1 MSKFN
6 KYIKQAEKAAKQAIE
21 KYNAAEAVFQQAT
34 QKMNDTPMTRF
45 PDDPV
50 YQARATLVKHEW
62 NERRAQFDAVRR
74 NLPGEIE
81 AELRK
86 IRCEL
91 EADLTD
97 SFAPTPEQ
105 IDSNALE
112 LLKSGVLRPNE
123 YVRMADDAVNS
134 GNYAMA
140 RMIGK
145 YAGEALEAEVEK
157 NGRSSVSV
165 MLQQA
170 VARSRQTGAEDYL
183 DKFDALADMAQRCVK
198 NPSMPAYWDRLM
210 GDLIRDF

>member
-1 MSKFN
+1 MKDMP
-6 KYIKQAEKAAKQAIE
+6 
-21 KYNAAEAVFQQAT
+21 
-34 QKMNDTPMTRF
+34 MNRSLG
-45 PDDPV
+45 DPI
-50 YQARATLVKHEW
+50 YQARATLAKHEW
-62 NERRAQFDAVRR
+62 NERRAQFDAVRL

-81 AELRK
+81 AELRR

-145 YAGEALEAEVEK
+145 YAGEALEAEAEK
-157 NGRSSVSV
+157 NGRSSVTE
-165 MLQQA
+165 MLIQA
-170 VARSRQTGAEDYL
+170 VVRSRQTGAEDYL
-183 DKFDALADMAQRCVK
+183 DKFDVLADMAQRCVK
-198 NPSMPAYWDRLM
+198 NPGMQAHWDRLM